1 MAPDEFHDDAHPT
14 ATEITGDREYGEW
27 GQCIVD
33 PASSTG
39 ERCTQPAKG
48 PHGKCHSHGGSTPS
62 KDENDDVGA
71 PEDNTNAEG
80 NAGGAAPEENDNAE
94 GNDGGAPEDN
104 TNAVSHALF
113 VESNRFYQEVIDDAL
128 RELCDDIYD
137 SYVAKFREVN
147 GEPIVGEKTRLS
159 EIAINH
165 IKIIHADNWVVD
177 RPDDLHSGN
186 ALVDRETRVK
196 ASQNEF
202 REEVRYKESVVV
214 KTQQR
219 LRKEDRKWLK
229 EYGLLGADELD
240 VNVDGQVDHD
250 HSHGLDEDTREMID
264 DLEEDLKA

>member
-1 MAPDEFHDDAHPT
+1 MAHRDDFHENAHPK
-14 ATEITGDREYGEW
+14 ATEITGDRDYGEW

-48 PHGKCHSHGGSTPS
+48 SHGKCHSHGGSEDS
-62 KDENDDVGA
+62 GA
-71 PEDNTNAEG
+71 PEGNTNAEGNNGGGAPEENDNAEG
-80 NAGGAAPEENDNAE
+80 NAGGAAPE
-94 GNDGGAPEDN
+94 DN
-104 TNAVSHALF
+104 TNAVTHALF

-128 RELCDDIYD
+128 RELCDDIYE
-137 SYVAKFREVN
+137 SYVKKFREIN
-147 GEPIVGEKTRLS
+147 GEPIVGEKARLS
-159 EIAINH
+159 EIAVNH
-165 IKIIHADNWVVD
+165 IKVIHSDNWVAH
-177 RPDDLHSGN
+177 RPDELHSRN

-196 ASQNEF
+196 ASQDEF

-229 EYGLLGADELD
+229 EMSLLGADELD
-240 VNVDGQVDHD
+240 INVDGQVDHD

>member
-1 MAPDEFHDDAHPT
+1 MAHREDFHENAHLE
-14 ATEITGDREYGEW
+14 ATEITGDRDYGEW

-48 PHGKCHSHGGSTPS
+48 SHGKCHSHGGSS
-62 KDENDDVGA
+62 SGA
-71 PEDNTNAEG
+71 PEG
-80 NAGGAAPEENDNAE
+80 NNNAE

-104 TNAVSHALF
+104 TNAVTHALY
-113 VESNRFYQEVIDDAL
+113 VESNRFYQEVIGDAL
-128 RELCDDIYD
+128 RDLCDEIYQ
-137 SYVAKFREVN
+137 SYVEKFHDVN
-147 GEPIVGEKTRLS
+147 GEPIVGEKARLS
-159 EIAINH
+159 EIAVNH
-165 IKIIHADNWVVD
+165 IKVIHADNWAIN
-177 RPDDLHSGN
+177 RPDDLDTGN

-196 ASQNEF
+196 ASQSEF

-229 EYGLLGADELD
+229 EMGLLGADELD

>member
-1 MAPDEFHDDAHPT
+1 MAHRENFHENAHSE
-14 ATEITGDREYGEW
+14 ATEITGDRDYGEW

-48 PHGKCHSHGGSTPS
+48 SHGKCHTHGGSEDS
-62 KDENDDVGA
+62 GA
-71 PEDNTNAEG
+71 PEGNT
-80 NAGGAAPEENDNAE
+80 NAE
-94 GNDGGAPEDN
+94 GNDGGAPEQNSNAEGNSGGAAPEDN
-104 TNAVSHALF
+104 TNAVTHALY
-113 VESNRFYQEVIDDAL
+113 VESNRFYQDVIDDAL
-128 RELCDDIYD
+128 RDLCDDIYD
-137 SYVAKFREVN
+137 GYVKKFREVN
-147 GEPIVGEKTRLS
+147 GEPVAGEKARLS

-165 IKIIHADNWVVD
+165 IKVIHSDNWAAD
-177 RPDDLHSGN
+177 RPDSLDSGN

-229 EYGLLGADELD
+229 EMGLLGADELD

-250 HSHGLDEDTREMID
+250 HSHGLDEATREMID